1 MPLPPEFHEL
11 ARKVNNWGR
20 WGDDDERGTLNF
32 ITDEVVQRAAAL
44 VRHGRR
50 FALGLP
56 LDNDGPQLG
65 AIPGRINPLRTM
77 VAINAAF
84 TGDPAEVCFS
94 DDVVVMGL
102 QAATH
107 WDALAHV
114 SYAGRLW
121 NGFPAS
127 DIDEGGARHCGI
139 AAVGALV
146 SRGVLLDVAHAK
158 GVDRLEP
165 GYQITPADLDSC
177 AVDVQPGD
185 IVLVRTGHMA
195 LLKAGD
201 KRKYGGASPGLTMAT
216 SLWFHER
223 EVAAAATDTMPFE
236 VFPCER
242 DDCLLPVHMLDLV
255 EMGLTQGQNFDLE
268 ALAADCAADGVY
280 EFLLDATPLP
290 FTRGPGRTRATRG
303 SEMNRMKGALTK

>member
-1 MPLPPEFHEL
+1 MPLPPDFHEL

-20 WGDDDERGTLNF
+20 WGDADQRGTLNF
-32 ITDEVVQRAAAL
+32 ITDDVVRRAAAT
-44 VRHGRR
+44 VRHGKR

-56 LDNDGPQLG
+56 LDNNGPQLG
-65 AIPGRINPLRTM
+65 AIPGRVNPLRTM
-77 VAINAAF
+77 VALKTAF
-84 TGDPAEVCFS
+84 TGDPSEVCFS

-114 SYAGRLW
+114 TYDGRLW
-121 NGFPAS
+121 NGFPLDS
-127 DIDEGGARHCGI
+127 IDEGGAHRCGI
-139 AAVGALV
+139 DNVDTLV
-146 SRGVLLDVAHAK
+146 SRGVLLDVAAAR
-158 GVDRLEP
+158 GVERLEP
-165 GYQITPADLDSC
+165 GYQVTPADLDAC
-177 AVDVQPGD
+177 GVAVESGDV
-185 IVLVRTGHMA
+185 VLVRTGHMT

-201 KRKYGGASPGLTMAT
+201 KRGYGGASPGLTMAT
-216 SLWFHER
+216 SQWFYEH

-242 DDCLLPVHMLDLV
+242 DDCLLPVHMLNLV

-280 EFLLDATPLP
+280 EFLLDASPLP
-290 FTRGPGRTRATRG
+290 FTNGL
-303 SEMNRMKGALTK
+303 GAPVQPVAVK

>member
-1 MPLPPEFHEL
+1 MALPPEFHEL

-20 WGDDDERGTLNF
+20 WGEADELGTLNF
-32 ITDEVVQRAAAL
+32 ITDETVRAAAATI
-44 VRHGRR
+44 RHGKR

-56 LDNDGPQLG
+56 LDPNGPQIG
-65 AIPGRINPLRTM
+65 AIPGRVNPQRTM
-77 VAINAAF
+77 VSINMAF
-84 TGDPAEVCFS
+84 TGDPADVCFS
-94 DDVVVMGL
+94 DDVVTMGL

-114 SYAGRLW
+114 TYDGRMW
-121 NGFPAS
+121 NGFPTS
-127 DIDEGGARHCGI
+127 DIDEDGAAHCGI
-139 AAVGALV
+139 ANVTTLVG
-146 SRGVLLDVAHAK
+146 RGVLLDVARIK

-165 GYQITPADLDSC
+165 GYQITPADLDAC
-177 AVDVQPGD
+177 GVEVQSGD

-195 LLKAGD
+195 LFKDGLRD
-201 KRKYGGASPGLTMAT
+201 KYGGESPGLTMAT
-216 SLWFHER
+216 SLWFHEH

-268 ALAADCAADGVY
+268 ALAADCAGDSVY
-280 EFLLDATPLP
+280 TFFLDASPLP
-290 FTRGPGRTRATRG
+290 FTRGL
-303 SEMNRMKGALTK
+303 GAPVQPVAIK

>member
-20 WGDDDERGTLNF
+20 WGDDDERGTLNY
-32 ITDEVVQRAAAL
+32 ITDDVVRRAAAA
-44 VRHGRR
+44 VRTGKR

-56 LDNDGPQLG
+56 LDQDGPQLG
-65 AIPGRINPLRTM
+65 MIPGRINPLRTM
-77 VAINAAF
+77 VALNTAF

-114 SYAGRLW
+114 SYDGRIW
-121 NGFPAS
+121 NGFGAAM
-127 DIDEGGARHCGI
+127 IDEGGAHRCGI
-139 AAVGALV
+139 GSVGALV
-146 SRGVLLDVAHAK
+146 SRGVLLDVARARE
-158 GVDRLEP
+158 VERLDP
-165 GYQITPADLDSC
+165 GYQVTPADLDACEVNMQS
-177 AVDVQPGD
+177 GD
-185 IVLVRTGHMA
+185 IVLVRTGHMT

-201 KRKYGGASPGLTMAT
+201 KRGYGGASPGLTMAT
-216 SLWFHER
+216 SLWMHER

-280 EFLLDATPLP
+280 EFLLDASPLP
-290 FTRGPGRTRATRG
+290 FTRGL
-303 SEMNRMKGALTK
+303 GAPVQPVAIK

>member
-20 WGDDDERGTLNF
+20 WGDADELGTLNF
-32 ITDEVVQRAAAL
+32 ITDDTVRTAAAT
-44 VRHGRR
+44 VRSGRR
-50 FALGLP
+50 FPLGLP
-56 LDNDGPQLG
+56 LDGDGPQLG

-84 TGDPAEVCFS
+84 TGDPAQVCFS

-114 SYAGRLW
+114 TYDGRMW
-121 NGFPAS
+121 NGFPTSA
-127 DIDEGGARHCGI
+127 ITETGAARCGI
-139 AAVGALV
+139 ANVTSLVG
-146 SRGVLLDVAHAK
+146 RGVLLDVARAK
-158 GVDRLEP
+158 GVERLEP
-165 GYQITPADLDSC
+165 GYQITPADLDAC
-177 AVDVQPGD
+177 GVDTESGD

-195 LLKAGD
+195 LFKTGRRD
-201 KRKYGGASPGLTMAT
+201 KYSGASPGLTMAT

-280 EFLLDATPLP
+280 AFFLDASPLQ
-290 FTRGPGRTRATRG
+290 FTHGL
-303 SEMNRMKGALTK
+303 GAPVQPVAIK

>member
-1 MPLPPEFHEL
+1 MPLPTEFHEL

-20 WGDDDERGTLNF
+20 WGEADERGTLNY
-32 ITDEVVQRAAAL
+32 ITDDVVRAAAAA
-44 VRHGRR
+44 VRTGKR

-56 LDNDGPQLG
+56 LDQDGPQLG
-65 AIPGRINPLRTM
+65 MIPGRVNPLRTM
-77 VAINAAF
+77 VALNTAF
-84 TGDPAEVCFS
+84 TGDPAQVCFS

-114 SYAGRLW
+114 SYDGRIW
-121 NGFPAS
+121 NGFGAAT
-127 DIDEGGARHCGI
+127 IDEGGARHCGI
-139 AAVGALV
+139 HAVGTLA
-146 SRGVLLDVAHAK
+146 SRGVLLDVARAK

-165 GYQITPADLDSC
+165 GYQITPADLDACGVEVRSG
-177 AVDVQPGD
+177 DV
-185 IVLVRTGHMA
+185 ILVRTGHMA

-201 KRKYGGASPGLTMAT
+201 KRGYGGASPGLTMAT
-216 SLWFHER
+216 SLWMHER
-223 EVAAAATDTMPFE
+223 EIAAAATDTMPFE

-280 EFLLDATPLP
+280 EFLLDASPLP
-290 FTRGPGRTRATRG
+290 FTRGL
-303 SEMNRMKGALTK
+303 GAPVQPVAIK

>member
-1 MPLPPEFHEL
+1 MALPPEFHEL

-20 WGDDDERGTLNF
+20 WGKTDERGTLNF
-32 ITDEVVQRAAAL
+32 ITDDVVRRAAQS
-44 VRHGRR
+44 VRSGKR

-65 AIPGRINPLRTM
+65 MIPGRVNPLRTM
-77 VAINAAF
+77 VALKTAF
-84 TGDPAEVCFS
+84 TGDPSEVCFS

-114 SYAGRLW
+114 TYDNRLW
-121 NGFPAS
+121 NGFPIES
-127 DIDEGGARHCGI
+127 IDENGARHCGI
-139 AAVGALV
+139 TAVGALV
-146 SRGVLLDVAHAK
+146 SRGVLLDVARAK
-158 GVDRLEP
+158 GVERLEP
-165 GYQITPADLDSC
+165 GYQITPADLDGC
-177 AVDVQPGD
+177 GVDVRSGD
-185 IVLVRTGHMA
+185 IVLVRTGHMG

-201 KRKYGGASPGLTMAT
+201 KRTYGGASPGLTMAT
-216 SLWFHER
+216 SLWFHEH

-268 ALAADCAADGVY
+268 ELAADCAADGVY
-280 EFLLDATPLP
+280 EFLLDGSPLP
-290 FTRGPGRTRATRG
+290 FTRGL
-303 SEMNRMKGALTK
+303 GAPVQPVAIK

>member
-1 MPLPPEFHEL
+1 MALPPEFHQL
-11 ARKVNNWGR
+11 AAKVNNWGR

-32 ITDEVVQRAAAL
+32 ITDDAVRAAAAT
-44 VRHGRR
+44 VRHGKR

-56 LDNDGPQLG
+56 LDGEGPQLG

-77 VAINAAF
+77 VALKTAF
-84 TGDPAEVCFS
+84 TGDPADVCFS

-114 SYAGRLW
+114 TYDGRLW
-121 NGFPAS
+121 NGFPLES
-127 DIDEGGARHCGI
+127 IDEGGARHCGI
-139 AAVGALV
+139 DRVGVLV
-146 SRGVLLDVAHAK
+146 SRGVLLDVARLK
-158 GVDRLEP
+158 NVDRLEP
-165 GYQITPADLDSC
+165 GYQITPADLDGCGVEVRS
-177 AVDVQPGD
+177 GD

-201 KRKYGGASPGLTMAT
+201 RKTYSGASPGLTMAT
-216 SLWFHER
+216 SLWFHEH
-223 EVAAAATDTMPFE
+223 EVAAVATDTMPFE

-242 DDCLLPVHMLDLV
+242 DDCLLPVHMLHLV

-268 ALAADCAADGVY
+268 ALAADSAADGVY
-280 EFLLDATPLP
+280 EFLLDASPLP
-290 FTRGPGRTRATRG
+290 FTHGL
-303 SEMNRMKGALTK
+303 GAPVQPIAVK

>member
-1 MPLPPEFHEL
+1 MPLPAEFHEL

-20 WGDDDERGTLNF
+20 WGDDDQRGTLNY
-32 ITDEVVQRAAAL
+32 ITDDVVRRAAAT
-44 VRHGRR
+44 VRHGKR

-56 LDNDGPQLG
+56 LDGNGPQLG
-65 AIPGRINPLRTM
+65 AIPGRVNPLRTM
-77 VAINAAF
+77 VALKTAF

-114 SYAGRLW
+114 TYDGRLW
-121 NGFPAS
+121 NGFPLES
-127 DIDEGGARHCGI
+127 IDEGGAHRCGI
-139 AAVGALV
+139 ENVDVLV
-146 SRGVLLDVAHAK
+146 SRGVLLDVARSRR
-158 GVDRLEP
+158 VDRLEP
-165 GYQITPADLDSC
+165 GYQITPADLDACGVEVQSG
-177 AVDVQPGD
+177 DV
-185 IVLVRTGHMA
+185 VLVRTGHMT

-201 KRKYGGASPGLTMAT
+201 KRNYSGASPGLTMAT

-268 ALAADCAADGVY
+268 ALADDCAADGIY
-280 EFLLDATPLP
+280 EFLLDASPLP
-290 FTRGPGRTRATRG
+290 FTNGL
-303 SEMNRMKGALTK
+303 GAPVQPVAIK